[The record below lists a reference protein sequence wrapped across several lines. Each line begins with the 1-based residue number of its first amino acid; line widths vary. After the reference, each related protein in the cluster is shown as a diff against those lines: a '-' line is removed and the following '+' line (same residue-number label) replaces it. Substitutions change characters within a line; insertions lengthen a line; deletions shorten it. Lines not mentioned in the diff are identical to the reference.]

1 MASVVD
7 IVNLS
12 LGHLGD
18 EAGVSSIAPPDG
30 SVQASHAQRFYP
42 VARDTLLQMHTWGF
56 ATTRK
61 SLALLVTDEL
71 PPEWAFAYAK
81 PASLRMVAVFPA
93 QAVAAPSDGL
103 IFDQSEFVSRAMA
116 YPFNIESLE
125 NGTEVIY
132 SNVPEATGMFVR
144 LVTDAAKFSPLFV
157 VALAR
162 LLASYLA
169 GPILKGKAGLDV
181 AAKHL
186 EWFEKVDGP
195 RAKAFDA
202 QAGRN
207 TSYDTFVPSSL
218 KARS

>member
-1 MASVVD
+1 MASTVD
-7 IVNLS
+7 IVNLA

-18 EAGVSSIAPPDG
+18 EAGVSSISPPDG

-42 VARDTLLQMHTWGF
+42 IARDVLLQSHTWGF

-61 SLALLVTDEL
+61 SLAVLSISEL

-81 PASLRMVAVFPA
+81 PTSLRMVAVFPA
-93 QAVAAPSDGL
+93 QVTAAPNDGS
-103 IFDQSEFVSRAMA
+103 IFDQSEFVARAQA
-116 YPFNIESLE
+116 YPFNMETLE
-125 NGTEVIY
+125 DGTEVIY
-132 SNVPEATGMFVR
+132 SNVQDAIGLFIR
-144 LVTDAAKFSPLFV
+144 QVTDSTKFSPLV
-157 VALAR
+157 VAALAR

-169 GPILKGKAGLDV
+169 GPILKGKAGIEV

-186 EWFEKVDGP
+186 EWFEKVDAP

-207 TSYDTFVPSSL
+207 TSYDTFIPASL
-218 KARS
+218 KARV